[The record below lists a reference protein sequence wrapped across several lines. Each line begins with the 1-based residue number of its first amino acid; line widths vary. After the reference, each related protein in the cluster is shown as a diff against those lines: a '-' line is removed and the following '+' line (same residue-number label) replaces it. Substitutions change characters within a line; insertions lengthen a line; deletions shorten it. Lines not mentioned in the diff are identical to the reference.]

1 MEPAQLPAGANQDE
15 DVFAGVSVSRQISP
29 VPEQTANAV
38 PALAEDLIA
47 RMVGFGKALRG
58 SKKLHR
64 LSYQTKKI
72 SMFWSHSWHGS
83 TWRKYMTLLLFYNG
97 ATAAVIAC
105 LGSAVA
111 AVLFAFELLPVVKGP
126 NNYTEDLPYAHWQT
140 FWAATVGMILYI
152 LVLLFWR
159 PVDSIFFDV
168 ICIDQL
174 NPERKGKGL
183 LSIGAFLK
191 SSRSMLILWDAT
203 YSGRLWT
210 MFEVAAFLRSR
221 EEGETPKVVLRP
233 TILGPTYLLLML
245 TLILVLRVG
254 DSVSVLLSDSG
265 RYVLWSL
272 QFLIYSCGLAA
283 NTATFREYFRS
294 VSDSQEQLAGW
305 RLADVKCS
313 CCDTGHVC
321 GGLCERE
328 VVLKCICQWFGNL
341 EHFESRVQTE
351 IMDTFVHEQSRQP
364 FTYSQVV
371 IALVPILWSYLDR
384 ASAYARFTEWD
395 PWLQTSCQIARGL
408 AWWLGVG
415 PVAFLT
421 QCRLAYR
428 FQRKCKWARCDPLIN
443 LLPLLGIVFVI
454 LVATVVEQLCFEP
467 TLFHDGHTDNMLL
480 FAALVLPA
488 AWLLYGYVGAGTGKE
503 ARFFSKLQHFAA
515 PEAIA
520 LGKTGPTPA
529 PLTYPEEP
537 ALQVEEDE
545 EGWCRALLSYSAP
558 LPVPGS
564 RLGGEEQDRVA
575 KKALR
580 TLQAP
585 LEEDFAG
592 VERSIPGVS
601 CHLDCGAF
609 GVDLS
614 ISERDF
620 LQGQRREAGKA
631 PTTQDKDEMRV
642 EKKLREICALKR
654 RQVDGE
660 TLDKL
665 QAEKI
670 AKRGSLF
677 REVAD
682 LKLRRAEK
690 ELVKLFKSRKK
701 AFQEAFWDLE
711 FKALYAEDGP
721 GKGESGSFGIFN
733 AEKCEGPVSV
743 SSDGVTAE
751 SAAPRWVGA
760 PLHVYVKPGEVSAFA
775 IEVVKGL
782 VRLGWAAPDAAVAE
796 LGCSS
801 GSFGF
806 GGTGKKVSAGLF
818 EPYGESFGAGDTIHC
833 EAEREDGVLRIG
845 FAKNA
850 EPLGVAFEVK
860 DTFGDES
867 GLVGAVSSKGGFK
880 VRIVSAESMPLEEA
894 PEPILVDYVSYE
906 PARLAQVIRD
916 FQAGNEENLLLWTG
930 ETVYVSANDGEGW
943 LYGYFLDPEDPD
955 DGGWFPADAVEFL
968 DLPPAGLERLEEL
981 GVESTSDLANIFSS
995 ERDIFDVSADAGVVQ
1010 AITQAWHLARVMENV
1025 RLEQMPAYSHRRSEP
1040 TALDCPGVQS
1050 GAGLRPKMRCR
1061 PPAQLLPKPFRAGYA
1076 APPLRGLAPIPD
1088 KRLAAL
1094 KVILEVVLAS
1104 GSENTQFGPELRAN
1118 AAEAFELFAAR
1129 FRNVVDARLQSHVGA
1144 FKRWVK
1150 WHSAHVPSDIV
1161 YWKPSAFWVA
1171 RYLADISKGGP
1182 TASCH
1187 AFASLKWWSSVVGL
1201 PLPMADG
1208 LVLAWASPTAEH
1220 VVQPRT
1226 PLSLG
1231 IFWAMLRAWKSASGK
1246 RRVQG
1251 RRPPFDWAIPARIT
1265 QTVDLSSQLFL
1276 DWTELQE
1283 QLGKPPTFIV
1293 QDLDI
1298 ARGSGLSFIEWGFE
1312 LFKCVGRGKKH
1323 LVQSQQGVGLDDA
1336 DEVLQA
1342 MPVEL
1347 RSLVL
1352 RLLLEI
1358 ESEAMAK
1365 SNEFRRCLED
1375 QKLPEPLIA
1384 WCESTLGIETL
1395 SDFCNIVTVNGY
1407 ESELD
1412 VVILSACEDTKAA
1425 PNKALL
1431 LARLRAAWRAARASI
1446 LKVEARQKTGQ
1457 PVDDLDDPLDP
1468 ATQESL
1474 LDAWRKRYNLELP
1487 VHMAPSDTLLGRV
1500 WREMQRGTVTV
1511 IGIDKVR
1518 SLFAAN
1524 RPQKDRFLDLGS
1536 AKLQLRPDEEARA
1549 AQSVA
1554 EYYQRLRVL
1563 CNAYTIAGTFKVD
1576 SKQTPGT
1583 KVFMAP
1589 LGVLLDYCDAV
1600 LRHATDSNAT
1610 IEWLKIRDEQCRARM
1625 VELARQQ
1632 WPLGEAFFKAY
1643 QEQELMWQQPPSRK
1657 RVDHELHAASD
1668 SPPSSKKAKTAKE
1681 HRGEAAATHGGSSR
1695 LVSLGGY
1702 ATLDE
1707 GETEQQMTRV
1717 VRQTGHRMSQRTGS
1731 GDDGSVAGGMSFMA
1745 APQPRLAAIAKSLA
1759 KARHVQLVAADN
1771 GATTMGMHNQS
1782 AARDVKPMECAWPCP
1797 YQVEALIP
1805 TEWVYYCGVS
1815 PLPQTHWS
1823 LHDKGPIFVISLFDG
1838 IGAAFVAL
1846 LALGVTFRAVAVE
1859 MDPVAAGVCAAS
1871 FRNVAHFTECR
1882 DLLAS
1887 LNTHIP
1893 VLQLLENVAHGPT
1906 EDIAGALSDDD
1917 LMHLRLPDVAASDEE
1932 RATLMGIPSSIL
1944 QWAAPEEEAEYT
1956 RELLDHTVKEI
1967 EKGWAD
1973 GLFTRQELD
1982 EAFGPSC
1989 WLPMQRFMHV
1999 QACGKQRP
2007 IDNGRSNGH
2016 NALSWMLETICTNTP
2031 DFAAAAC
2038 RALMDLLHKSFDVC
2052 PAWAQVVFGT
2062 EDMDHA
2068 YRQMPNMPEEAPGLV
2083 VGIWHPA
2090 EQIVKY
2096 AVMRAHPFGLAS
2108 AVLNFCRLPTLATA
2122 ATRQWTGMN
2131 ETATMF
2137 IDVKPGLRETLMEAF
2152 QERETQI
2159 TPLEALAV
2167 LQANVSDGL
2176 SRSGTADDWTR
2187 QQAEREPLE
2196 AQEEAAGEEETAWDD
2211 WAPAAVPD
2219 IPNWAGETP
2228 EWPEESEAQPSDEP
2242 VEEEEAVPGLA
2253 EWLQSIHLH
2262 HYGPKAADWCAEM
2275 GAVSTEE
2282 IKECWEEF
2290 AQDLGLKPLEKKRLE
2305 KACR

>member
-1 MEPAQLPAGANQDE
+1 MALPSVFHSILNQ
-15 DVFAGVSVSRQISP
+15 
-29 VPEQTANAV
+29 
-38 PALAEDLIA
+38 
-47 RMVGFGKALRG
+47 
-58 SKKLHR
+58 
-64 LSYQTKKI
+64 
-72 SMFWSHSWHGS
+72 
-83 TWRKYMTLLLFYNG
+83 
-97 ATAAVIAC
+97 
-105 LGSAVA
+105 
-111 AVLFAFELLPVVKGP
+111 
-126 NNYTEDLPYAHWQT
+126 
-140 FWAATVGMILYI
+140 
-152 LVLLFWR
+152 
-159 PVDSIFFDV
+159 
-168 ICIDQL
+168 
-174 NPERKGKGL
+174 
-183 LSIGAFLK
+183 
-191 SSRSMLILWDAT
+191 
-203 YSGRLWT
+203 
-210 MFEVAAFLRSR
+210 
-221 EEGETPKVVLRP
+221 
-233 TILGPTYLLLML
+233 
-245 TLILVLRVG
+245 
-254 DSVSVLLSDSG
+254 
-265 RYVLWSL
+265 
-272 QFLIYSCGLAA
+272 
-283 NTATFREYFRS
+283 
-294 VSDSQEQLAGW
+294 
-305 RLADVKCS
+305 
-313 CCDTGHVC
+313 
-321 GGLCERE
+321 
-328 VVLKCICQWFGNL
+328 
-341 EHFESRVQTE
+341 
-351 IMDTFVHEQSRQP
+351 
-364 FTYSQVV
+364 
-371 IALVPILWSYLDR
+371 
-384 ASAYARFTEWD
+384 
-395 PWLQTSCQIARGL
+395 
-408 AWWLGVG
+408 
-415 PVAFLT
+415 
-421 QCRLAYR
+421 
-428 FQRKCKWARCDPLIN
+428 
-443 LLPLLGIVFVI
+443 
-454 LVATVVEQLCFEP
+454 
-467 TLFHDGHTDNMLL
+467 
-480 FAALVLPA
+480 
-488 AWLLYGYVGAGTGKE
+488 
-503 ARFFSKLQHFAA
+503 
-515 PEAIA
+515 
-520 LGKTGPTPA
+520 
-529 PLTYPEEP
+529 
-537 ALQVEEDE
+537 
-545 EGWCRALLSYSAP
+545 
-558 LPVPGS
+558 
-564 RLGGEEQDRVA
+564 
-575 KKALR
+575 
-580 TLQAP
+580 
-585 LEEDFAG
+585 
-592 VERSIPGVS
+592 
-601 CHLDCGAF
+601 
-609 GVDLS
+609 
-614 ISERDF
+614 
-620 LQGQRREAGKA
+620 
-631 PTTQDKDEMRV
+631 
-642 EKKLREICALKR
+642 
-654 RQVDGE
+654 
-660 TLDKL
+660 
-665 QAEKI
+665 
-670 AKRGSLF
+670 
-677 REVAD
+677 
-682 LKLRRAEK
+682 
-690 ELVKLFKSRKK
+690 
-701 AFQEAFWDLE
+701 
-711 FKALYAEDGP
+711 
-721 GKGESGSFGIFN
+721 
-733 AEKCEGPVSV
+733 
-743 SSDGVTAE
+743 
-751 SAAPRWVGA
+751 
-760 PLHVYVKPGEVSAFA
+760 
-775 IEVVKGL
+775 
-782 VRLGWAAPDAAVAE
+782 
-796 LGCSS
+796 
-801 GSFGF
+801 
-806 GGTGKKVSAGLF
+806 
-818 EPYGESFGAGDTIHC
+818 
-833 EAEREDGVLRIG
+833 
-845 FAKNA
+845 
-850 EPLGVAFEVK
+850 
-860 DTFGDES
+860 
-867 GLVGAVSSKGGFK
+867 
-880 VRIVSAESMPLEEA
+880 
-894 PEPILVDYVSYE
+894 
-906 PARLAQVIRD
+906 
-916 FQAGNEENLLLWTG
+916 
-930 ETVYVSANDGEGW
+930 
-943 LYGYFLDPEDPD
+943 
-955 DGGWFPADAVEFL
+955 
-968 DLPPAGLERLEEL
+968 AGLERLEEL

-1010 AITQAWHLARVMENV
+1010 AITQAWHMARVMENV

-1118 AAEAFELFAAR
+1118 AADAFELFAAR

-1171 RYLADISKGGP
+1171 RYLADVSKGGP

-1231 IFWAMLRAWKSASGK
+1231 IFWAMLRAWKSASGTVASFLTWTLLLLIACLRFEHSRRSHSLRLQDGFIRATCAQGK

-1265 QTVDLSSQLFL
+1265 QTIDLSSQLFL
-1276 DWTELQE
+1276 DWAELQE

-1298 ARGSGLSFIEWGFE
+1298 ARGQPLSSAAQKIARPMTLPKFNCLLRRFMPTAADVMQFQPHECQAIGNWVELPQTDVSSGSRSLPVVGMAKHYAHDKTSTAAFVKQLHAPSREAILQHLQSAEVKITPPVVPKEVVDYEKTASE
-1312 LFKCVGRGKKH
+1312 LPWFAQTASGKKH

-1336 DEVLQA
+1336 DEVCQKCWARAPIAWRVLQA

-1358 ESEAMAK
+1358 ESEAIAVESHVSSALRVRAIGASLFTPITIAFAAIRARCRVSAVGVLWAMAK
-1365 SNEFRRCLED
+1365 SNEFRRCPED

-1632 WPLGEAFFKAY
+1632 WPLGEAFFKAC

-1657 RVDHELHAASD
+1657 RVDPELHAASD

-1681 HRGEAAATHGGSSR
+1681 HRGRSFCKRWNDQRDAPK
-1695 LVSLGGY
+1695 
-1702 ATLDE
+1702 
-1707 GETEQQMTRV
+1707 
-1717 VRQTGHRMSQRTGS
+1717 RMSQRTGS
-1731 GDDGSVAGGMSFMA
+1731 GDDGSVAVGISFMA

-1771 GATTMGMHNQS
+1771 GATTMGMYNQS

-1797 YQVEALIP
+1797 SQVEALIP

-1859 MDPVAAGVCAAS
+1859 MDPVATGVCAAS
-1871 FRNVAHFTECR
+1871 FRNVAHFPDARSFTAACLRQEFQTHAYAAVLVLGGSPCQDISRLNRSRKGLNAPRTQLFAEIPRVAQECR

-1887 LNTHIP
+1887 LNTPIP

-1906 EDIAGALSDDD
+1906 EVMTEFCAAMQSRPLIVHGSSFGWVRRTRMFWGGDGHAAMSHDVQSALPKDIAGALSEDD
-1917 LMHLRLPDVAASDEE
+1917 LMHLRWVGKKPWPARVFFQDGFKTCFQPQANIGTTTDHVGFATFTRSFEHPRLPDVAASDEARRRYQEGERAYPAFAYEDASLLWKGREWRQPNAQE

-1944 QWAAPEEEAEYT
+1944 QWAAPEEEDVQHRERVRASLIGNSFHVPSLMVVLMILLQMSLDVQQQFVSLDVQWPVLQVDDKVRAAVRKLQIFKADCILRNAESDFGAPQWRQQNHRALAASALGAQRGGPLSKIACQPLIPEKVDKATHMALGTCLPSPYDTHAVLDPDASFAVRVMVAFGPCIRTWRRLQQRAIRTVHKFLSPWDAALRNLMPEPVFKVASDKCPAMMTAEYT
-1956 RELLDHTVKEI
+1956 QELLDHTVKEI

-1982 EAFGPSC
+1982 EAFGHSC

-2083 VGIWHPA
+2083 VGIWHPT

-2122 ATRQWTGMN
+2122 ATRQWTGTATAGYFDDSGILDAVSARGSGQESLHTVYGALGVTLDAPKRQPMSTQRTFLGVLLNLAGMN

-2137 IDVKPGLRETLMEAF
+2137 IDVKPGLRETLMEELDTILSQNHLSSGQASKLRGKF
-2152 QERETQI
+2152 QWASSAMYGRCARGGQGPLVRRQYEATDDI
-2159 TPLEALAV
+2159 TPELARSLKFMRALLDVVGIACTIPKLVLEAF
-2167 LQANVSDGL
+2167 QANVSDGL
-2176 SRSGTADDWTR
+2176 SRGGTADDWTR
-2187 QQAEREPLE
+2187 QQ
-2196 AQEEAAGEEETAWDD
+2196 D
-2211 WAPAAVPD
+2211 W
-2219 IPNWAGETP
+2219 
-2228 EWPEESEAQPSDEP
+2228 
-2242 VEEEEAVPGLA
+2242 L
-2253 EWLQSIHLH
+2253 L
-2262 HYGPKAADWCAEM
+2262 
-2275 GAVSTEE
+2275 
-2282 IKECWEEF
+2282 
-2290 AQDLGLKPLEKKRLE
+2290 
-2305 KACR
+2305 